1 MKDTLAS
8 QSFLCFIVVEVSQHP
23 STMNTLNV
31 AQFSPFNRRLRK
43 CSGSGSSYV
52 HPFSRQRAW
61 LCAQRL
67 FFPSPPPPPS
77 PSLDRRRAQPATG
90 ILITFTVHS
99 SLSPSSSGIIWLG
112 TRTRKRG
119 FPPSFSLVGE
129 RGVACL
135 PDPASPMHEKKRVF
149 HVYIEVSPRASG
161 WKREQAGFRVAEEQ
175 DVVDVCPRNWRR
187 FCDQNFNAGPPAWKL
202 VSRSVVDCEI
212 WNDTNPL
219 FSFLLSLSTCVYIYV
234 RKIDDD
240 NLTIATEK
248 FTTRIGDGTY
258 LIRENWKLNREW
270 IKDLE

>member
-77 PSLDRRRAQPATG
+77 SLDRRRAQPATG

-135 PDPASPMHEKKRVF
+135 PDPASPMHEKKRF
-149 HVYIEVSPRASG
+149 SRVYRSFAASQRMKEGAGRVSCSRGA
-161 WKREQAGFRVAEEQ
+161 R
-175 DVVDVCPRNWRR
+175 CRR
-187 FCDQNFNAGPPAWKL
+187 CLPAKL
-202 VSRSVVDCEI
+202 AAILWS
-212 WNDTNPL
+212 
-219 FSFLLSLSTCVYIYV
+219 
-234 RKIDDD
+234 
-240 NLTIATEK
+240 K
-248 FTTRIGDGTY
+248 F
-258 LIRENWKLNREW
+258 
-270 IKDLE
+270 

>member
-8 QSFLCFIVVEVSQHP
+8 QSFLCSIVVEVSQYP

-67 FFPSPPPPPS
+67 FFPSPPPPP
-77 PSLDRRRAQPATG
+77 PPLDRRRAQPATG

-175 DVVDVCPRNWRR
+175 DVVDVCPRN
-187 FCDQNFNAGPPAWKL
+187 
-202 VSRSVVDCEI
+202 
-212 WNDTNPL
+212 
-219 FSFLLSLSTCVYIYV
+219 
-234 RKIDDD
+234 
-240 NLTIATEK
+240 
-248 FTTRIGDGTY
+248 
-258 LIRENWKLNREW
+258 
-270 IKDLE
+270 